1 MPMAMPSSSGLR
13 KTVKMKNSSAL
24 KMHTKIPK
32 VEKTCLLYRR
42 RDHTALSTREKT
54 ALKTRGAYRAVSPHI
69 AGSVPKSHMKSISLG
84 SIVDEEGAKSAST

>member
-24 KMHTKIPK
+24 KMDTKIPE

-42 RDHTALSTREKT
+42 RDHTALSTWEKA
-54 ALKTRGAYRAVSPHI
+54 ALKTRGAYGRLATHSRIRPKEPHE
-69 AGSVPKSHMKSISLG
+69 KYKLG
-84 SIVDEEGAKSAST
+84 IDC